1 MFKSRNEITN
11 REHTGINKTIKKLG
25 GGIVLEYTKI
35 QGLGNDF
42 IIIDNRKNI
51 FSEKQLP
58 KISKRLCT
66 RRLSIGADGLMAVEN
81 SDIADFKMRFYNS
94 DGSIGE
100 MCGNGARCI
109 VRYAY
114 IKNIAKKR
122 MKIET
127 TSGIVE
133 GEILKDRNV
142 SVKLNSPTS
151 IKLDKKYSYKGKN
164 YDISYVELGNPPLPH
179 CMIEYSQLFRR
190 STEEIIDLA
199 RSLRHWREFP
209 KGANVNF
216 YEVIGDE
223 NILIKTYERGVE
235 GFTLACGTGSA
246 STALVVR
253 LKSLLN
259 KDLIHVKATG
269 GELDVKLVKNGERWV
284 LYLIGDT
291 NIVSEGI
298 VLDEDLIGNC

>member
-1 MFKSRNEITN
+1 MEI
-11 REHTGINKTIKKLG
+11 K
-25 GGIVLEYTKI
+25 YTKM

-42 IIIDNRKNI
+42 IIIDNREKL

-58 KISKRLCT
+58 IISKRLCT

-114 IKNIAKKR
+114 KNNIAHKK

-133 GEILKDRNV
+133 GEVVKERNV
-142 SVKLNSPTS
+142 SVRLNSPTL
-151 IKLDKKYSYKGKN
+151 INLKEKYSYQGKDYN
-164 YDISYVELGNPPLPH
+164 ISYVELGNPPLPH
-179 CMIEYSQLFRR
+179 CMIEYLNLEKT
-190 STEEIIDLA
+190 STEDIIDLGK
-199 RSLRHWREFP
+199 SLRHWKEFP

-216 YEVIGDE
+216 FEVIEDDY
-223 NILIKTYERGVE
+223 IMVKTYERGVE
-235 GFTLACGTGSA
+235 NFTLACGTGSA
-246 STALVVR
+246 STALVVH

-259 KDLIHVKATG
+259 MDLIHVKVTG
-269 GELDVKLVKNGERWV
+269 GELDVKVVKIGESWN

-291 NIVSEGI
+291 NIISEGV
-298 VLDEDLIGNC
+298 VLDEDLRIGDE